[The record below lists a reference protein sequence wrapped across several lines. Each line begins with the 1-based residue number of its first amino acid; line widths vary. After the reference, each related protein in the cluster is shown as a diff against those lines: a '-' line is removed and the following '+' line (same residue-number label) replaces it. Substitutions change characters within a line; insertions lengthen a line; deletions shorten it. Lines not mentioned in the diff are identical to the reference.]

1 MMEALA
7 GSGPPATSRM
17 TPTFSA
23 IARLRV
29 HPLARSA
36 VLAWIGV
43 GCAASDP
50 ATSAAERRA
59 REPSPSSTPAE
70 VETPAATNCPEVA
83 RPSPSATTEVQVEV
97 EVDLCDDWAPRV
109 LSPPDVTPPAYRAV
123 YVALANERWHAPGVP
138 TVAHNDRYFELFGIP
153 SQPLG
158 GGGASRRSPA
168 ACVSR
173 HRGRPGPRRD
183 VDRAGARRP
192 YPRAPAHPG
201 ARHGGAGGRGP
212 PGVRWTAGPAPGR
225 RGVRRRHLERPGAVS
240 APPRDRRGGPSGRG
254 HPRGPARGQPRARDP
269 RGPAD
274 AARAGGGRDGSAR
287 RRLGLQRMAAGPRA
301 SARPGAAAGSP
312 RSGPDPRGGTGFG
325 SGPRPRRPHEPWGG
339 RPRRR
344 SRRRWPGSA
353 RRAGCRCPCPPRRRG
368 GASPTPYGWRSIAAT
383 YGPSPRGTRRAS
395 AAISR
400 STSPRP

>member
-1 MMEALA
+1 
-7 GSGPPATSRM
+7 M

-153 SQPLG
+153 PSPSVVGARLG
-158 GGGASRRSPA
+158 DHRRH
-168 ACVSR
+168 ACHDTV
-173 HRGRPGPRRD
+173 D
-183 VDRAGARRP
+183 DRALAETSIELVPDDRTPERRRTRERAMAVRAVEAHLACDGLLARRRVDGVFDGATWNALGQ
-192 YPRAPAHPG
+192 YQRHHAIVGVGHLDAATRAALLEDSRELETRVALRMLRERVVDATGLLADGSASNAWQPVLGRALDPAQLRDPL
-201 ARHGGAGGRGP
+201 GRGP
-212 PGVRWTAGPAPGR
+212 IPAGAPD
-225 RGVRRRHLERPGAVS
+225 S
-240 APPRDRRGGPSGRG
+240 D
-254 HPRGPARGQPRARDP
+254 
-269 RGPAD
+269 
-274 AARAGGGRDGSAR
+274 
-287 RRLGLQRMAAGPRA
+287 
-301 SARPGAAAGSP
+301 
-312 RSGPDPRGGTGFG
+312 